1 MKKKYLLLLVSL
13 FVLWFA
19 TGCVERELPH
29 LPGESGYDQGWG
41 SSEDEENIDISD
53 IDQNMTESGAMLG
66 EEVHKV
72 SRISFPMDE
81 YVRLARVG
89 KGTVKGQIYITDG
102 YGKKVVGKATRLYL
116 NPKTSYSDQW
126 YQESYIGGQKMQK
139 ADDRLFNYLR
149 FTSSDVN
156 GNFAF
161 YGVPSGSYYLIG
173 TVRCGMECGYDT
185 PKSIRIATL
194 VTVKGNQVVQKDLVR
209 QTY

>member
-13 FVLWFA
+13 FTLWFT
-19 TGCVERELPH
+19 TGCVERELPY
-29 LPGESGYDQGWG
+29 LPGESGYGQGWG

-53 IDQNMTESGAMLG
+53 IDQNMTESGAMLS
-66 EEVHKV
+66 EEAYKV
-72 SRISFPMDE
+72 PRIPFPMDE

-149 FTSSDVN
+149 FTSSDAN
-156 GNFAF
+156 GNFSF

-194 VTVKGNQVVQKDLVR
+194 VTVKGNQVVQKDLVG
-209 QTY
+209 QMY